1 MVLLANNQDWWNNC
15 FRMPLFSQFRIKA
28 IFLRNCISTSYSM
41 LFSSQSAVLLYAW
54 TSSIILYTM
63 KQEDLFFLLCVVV
76 NVNLDKKNKQQSLT
90 YIPFLLLSPR
100 HSILVSI
107 FGIGIVNNPSEK
119 THYLPSHSVNHST
132 AGVYFEMTCMEE
144 TAE

>member
-1 MVLLANNQDWWNNC
+1 
-15 FRMPLFSQFRIKA
+15 
-28 IFLRNCISTSYSM
+28 
-41 LFSSQSAVLLYAW
+41 
-54 TSSIILYTM
+54 M

-107 FGIGIVNNPSEK
+107 FGIGIV
-119 THYLPSHSVNHST
+119 
-132 AGVYFEMTCMEE
+132 
-144 TAE
+144 

>member
-1 MVLLANNQDWWNNC
+1 
-15 FRMPLFSQFRIKA
+15 
-28 IFLRNCISTSYSM
+28 M

-107 FGIGIVNNPSEK
+107 FGIGIV
-119 THYLPSHSVNHST
+119 
-132 AGVYFEMTCMEE
+132 
-144 TAE
+144 